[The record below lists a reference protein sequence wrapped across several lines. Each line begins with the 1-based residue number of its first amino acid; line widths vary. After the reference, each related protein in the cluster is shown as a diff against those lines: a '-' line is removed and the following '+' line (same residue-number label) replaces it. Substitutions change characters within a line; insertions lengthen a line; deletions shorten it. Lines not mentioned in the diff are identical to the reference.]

1 MSRFTKPLSRLTQPM
16 SRLAQ
21 PMSRL
26 ARPAPWLARPVSW
39 VTRPMS
45 ERSPI
50 AVAFAGLGILALLGA
65 VTYFSGNLP
74 FIGGGTTY
82 TAYFAEAGGL
92 SPGNEVRIAGVVVG
106 RVTGVS
112 LDGDKVAVTFQEK
125 GAWLG
130 DTTTAAIKI
139 KTVLGDKYLALVPEG
154 TAALNPA
161 QPIPLS
167 RTTSPYDVQQA
178 FSDLGQQLGQINTAQ
193 LARSLQALSDAFAST
208 PPYVRSALRGLADL
222 SSSVASRQAQLASV
236 LAGTRTVT
244 GTLAS
249 EDVSFEALLGDGNL
263 LLSELRARQ
272 AAITSLL
279 VTTQALATQ
288 LSGLVSD
295 NQATLN
301 PALRA
306 LDQIT
311 SVLRRNQANLA
322 QAIALAGPYYR
333 LLGNS
338 IGNGRWLD
346 VYLCG
351 LIPSSDLPPGTGP
364 SSGCQP
370 PKG

>member
-1 MSRFTKPLSRLTQPM
+1 MKPLSR
-16 SRLAQ
+16 
-21 PMSRL
+21 
-26 ARPAPWLARPVSW
+26 
-39 VTRPMS
+39 
-45 ERSPI
+45 RSPI
-50 AVAFAGLGILALLGA
+50 GVAFAGLAILAA
-65 VTYFSGNLP
+65 VAALTFFSGDLP

-92 SPGNEVRIAGVVVG
+92 QPGNEVRIAGVVVG
-106 RVTGVS
+106 HVTGVS

-130 DTTTAAIKI
+130 NATTAAIKI
-139 KTVLGDKYLALVPEG
+139 KTLLGDKYLSLDPQGSAPLDS
-154 TAALNPA
+154 A
-161 QPIPLS
+161 QPIPLG

-178 FSDLGQQLGQINTAQ
+178 FSDLGQQLGQINAAQ
-193 LARSLQALSDAFAST
+193 LGRSLQVLSDAFAST

-222 SSSVASRQAQLASV
+222 SSSVASRQEQVASV

-244 GTLAS
+244 GILAS
-249 EDVSFEALLGDGNL
+249 EDARFQALLGDGNL
-263 LLSELRARQ
+263 LLSELEQRE
-272 AAITSLL
+272 AAIGSLL

-288 LSGLVSD
+288 LSGLVND

-306 LDQIT
+306 LDQVT
-311 SVLRRNQANLA
+311 GVLERNQANLA

-338 IGNGRWLD
+338 LGNGRWFD

-351 LIPSSDLPPGTGP
+351 LIPSSDLPPKDRP
-364 SSGCQP
+364 ARGCLP
-370 PKG
+370 PKGSR

>member
-1 MSRFTKPLSRLTQPM
+1 MSQ
-16 SRLAQ
+16 
-21 PMSRL
+21 
-26 ARPAPWLARPVSW
+26 
-39 VTRPMS
+39 
-45 ERSPI
+45 RSPI
-50 AVAFAGLGILALLGA
+50 AVAFAGLAILALLAA

-92 SPGNEVRIAGVVVG
+92 APGNEVRVAGVVVG

-112 LDGDKVAVTFQEK
+112 LAGDKVAVTFHEK

-130 DTTTAAIKI
+130 NATTAAIKI
-139 KTVLGDKYLALVPEG
+139 KTVLGDKYLALNPEG
-154 TAALNPA
+154 AAPLDPA

-178 FSDLGQQLGQINTAQ
+178 FSDIGQQLGQIDTAQ

-208 PPYVRSALRGLADL
+208 PPYVRTALRGLADL
-222 SSSVASRQAQLASV
+222 SSSVASRQAQLAAV

-249 EDVSFEALLGDGNL
+249 EDARFQALLGDGNL
-263 LLSELRARQ
+263 LLSELRQRQ
-272 AAITSLL
+272 AAIASLL
-279 VTTQALATQ
+279 VTTQALAAQ
-288 LSGLVSD
+288 LSGLVAD

-311 SVLRRNQANLA
+311 SVLRQNQANLA

-333 LLGNS
+333 LLGNA

-351 LIPSSDLPPGTGP
+351 LIPSSDLAPGTGP

-370 PKG
+370 PRG